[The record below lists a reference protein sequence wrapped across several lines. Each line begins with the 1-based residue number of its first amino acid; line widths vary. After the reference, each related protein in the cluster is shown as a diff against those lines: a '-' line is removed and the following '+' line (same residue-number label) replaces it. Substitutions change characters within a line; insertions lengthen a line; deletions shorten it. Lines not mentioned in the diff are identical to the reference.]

1 MKPLPTDGSALPFSL
16 LAIALVG
23 GTGQLCLGL
32 GLSPPQWI
40 LPLGLALALA
50 ITRPWRSWS
59 GGPGTWRAST
69 WLLLLAIAGGAL
81 AITWGSVAT
90 TDRSWDG
97 FATWSLTARHLLAG
111 ETLGSPY
118 FADPTVFHYVR
129 GYPLLQPVLLQQ
141 FGSWLGE
148 AGSRVWF
155 ARAWL
160 ALLQGVAGA
169 VRAGGGSSCTMR
181 LAVAGLA
188 LTPMFLEP
196 GGGSAESGFA
206 DLLVAA
212 IAVFAAQAT
221 LANAR
226 WIALCAGL
234 LLPLTKNEGM
244 LHLTLWIATAA
255 AIGHWRGASGFLLG
269 GVASLMWWLP
279 LQHDLLNP
287 GGDPTFDPA
296 TLLPIAALLTAFA
309 AGAAV
314 ARFGRR
320 CLLLLLGIPLLAA
333 FLLPGSA
340 LREQGALVT
349 TLQPDWSAL
358 PDIAGNLIGQAFWF
372 RGFGATFLLLGALAV
387 YAWLRRQ
394 QDPNTWKQGR
404 ILVAYAT
411 VFVAAIAGFVLVV
424 PTESRELFIR
434 EGISRYLGQILG
446 VSWAAIGILLVGWS
460 GPGEPDSDSRSPAA

>member
-1 MKPLPTDGSALPFSL
+1 MKSLPTDGANLPFSL

-50 ITRPWRSWS
+50 ITRPWRGWS

-69 WLLLLAIAGGAL
+69 WLLLFAIAGGAL
-81 AITWGSVAT
+81 AIAWGSIAT

-111 ETLGSPY
+111 ETLDSPY

-141 FGSWLGE
+141 FGNWLGE

-155 ARAWL
+155 ALAWL

-169 VRAGGGSSCTMR
+169 VRAGGGNSSSIR
-181 LAVAGLA
+181 LAIAGIA
-188 LTPMFLEP
+188 VTPMFLEP

-206 DLLVAA
+206 DLLVATM
-212 IAVFAAQAT
+212 AVFAAQAT

-255 AIGHWRGASGFLLG
+255 AIGHWRGAAGLLLG
-269 GVASLMWWLP
+269 GVVSLLWWLP
-279 LQHDLLNP
+279 LQHGLLDP
-287 GGDPTFDPA
+287 GGDPAFDPA
-296 TLLPIAALLTAFA
+296 ALLPILALLASFA

-320 CLLLLLGIPLLAA
+320 CLLLLLGIPLLLA
-333 FLLPGSA
+333 FLLPGTA
-340 LREQGALVT
+340 LSEQDTLVT
-349 TLQPDWSAL
+349 TLRPDWFPL
-358 PDIAGNLIGQAFWF
+358 PDITGKLIGQAFWF
-372 RGFGATFLLLGALAV
+372 RRFGATFLLLGALAA

-394 QDPNTWKQGR
+394 QDPTTWKQGR
-404 ILVAYAT
+404 LLVANAAI
-411 VFVAAIAGFVLVV
+411 FVAAIAGFVLVV
-424 PTESRELFIR
+424 PTDNRDLFIR
-434 EGISRYLGQILG
+434 EGLTRYPGQVLGLCW
-446 VSWAAIGILLVGWS
+446 VAIGIFATGWQRQA
-460 GPGEPDSDSRSPAA
+460 DSKSSASA